1 MIEFLYSLIGFIVAI
16 SILVIVHEFG
26 HYWVAKKLGV
36 KVLRFSVGFGKA
48 LWTRRAGADQTEYV
62 LAALPLGGY
71 VKMLDENEGK
81 VPKKEQ
87 HRAFNRQSIPKR
99 TAIVLAGPLFNF
111 LFAILAYWLLF
122 IVGMD
127 GIKPVIIK
135 LTPGSIAEQGGF
147 RVGDEIVSID
157 GKRTLSFDQHR
168 LYLFQKALDRSEVDV
183 EVRDADGYLQT
194 RHLNF
199 SSLSAQEVSAGLLEQ
214 NIGWYG
220 YIPEIPPVIG
230 FVEAQ
235 SPAAK
240 AGLKAGDRIAE
251 IDGHNVQTWQEAVAW
266 ISKSPDQTLR
276 LVVQRDGALIKM
288 EVTPRA
294 TQSAGKTV
302 GKIGA
307 GVQAPQI
314 PPEWRIK
321 VRYGPVQALWQGV
334 ENTWLMSALTLN
346 VLYKMLKLEVSTENI
361 SGPISIAR
369 YAGYSAQIGW
379 DRFLMFLA
387 VVSISLGVL
396 NLLPVPVLDGGHLL
410 YYAIE
415 AVKGSPVSE
424 QALEWGQRVGAVL
437 LVGLMILA
445 FYNDFVR
452 ILH

>member
-1 MIEFLYSLIGFIVAI
+1 VIQFSYSIFGFIVAI
-16 SILVIVHEFG
+16 SILVVVHEFG
-26 HYWVAKKLGV
+26 HYWVARKLGV

-99 TAIVLAGPLFNF
+99 AAIVLAGPLFNF
-111 LFAILAYWLLF
+111 LFAILAYWVLF
-122 IVGMD
+122 MVGID
-127 GIKPVIIK
+127 GVKPVITQV
-135 LTPGSIAEQGGF
+135 TPGSISEQAGF
-147 RVGDEIVSID
+147 RAGDEIVSID

-168 LYLFQKALDRSEVDV
+168 LYLFKKALDRSEVNV
-183 EVRDADGYLQT
+183 EVRDANGRLQT
-194 RHLNF
+194 RRLDF
-199 SSLSAQEVSAGLLEQ
+199 SSLSPEDVSAGLLEQ

-220 YIPEIPPVIG
+220 YIPEIPAVIG
-230 FVEAQ
+230 VVEAQ

-240 AGLKAGDRIAE
+240 AGLTPGDRIVE
-251 IDGHNVQTWQEAVAW
+251 IDGQKVQTWQEAVAL
-266 ISKSPDQTLR
+266 ISKSPGKTLR
-276 LVVQRDGALIKM
+276 LTVQRDGASIKT

-294 TQSAGKTV
+294 VQVAGKTV

-307 GVQAPQI
+307 GVQPPQI
-314 PPEWRIK
+314 PPEWRTK
-321 VRYGPVQALWQGV
+321 VRYGPVQAVWEGV
-334 ENTWLMSALTLN
+334 EQTWLMSVLTLN
-346 VLYKMLKLEVSTENI
+346 VLYKMLKLEVSTDNI

-369 YAGYSAQIGW
+369 YAGYSVQIGW

-410 YYAIE
+410 YYLIE

-424 QALEWGQRVGAVL
+424 QFLEWGQRVGVVL
-437 LVGLMILA
+437 LLGLMILA

>member
-1 MIEFLYSLIGFIVAI
+1 MIEFLYSIIGFIVAI
-16 SILVIVHEFG
+16 GILVVVHEFG

-36 KVLRFSVGFGKA
+36 KVLRFSVGFGKT
-48 LWTRRAGADQTEYV
+48 LWARRAGADQTEYV

-81 VPKKEQ
+81 VAKNEQ

-111 LFAILAYWLLF
+111 LFAVLAYWLLF
-122 IVGMD
+122 MVGID
-127 GIKPVIIK
+127 GIKPVISK

-147 RVGDEIVSID
+147 RVGDEIVHID
-157 GKRTLSFDQHR
+157 GKETQSFDQHR

-183 EVRDADGYLQT
+183 EVRDANGYLQT
-194 RHLNF
+194 RRLDF
-199 SSLSAQEVSAGLLEQ
+199 SSLSPQEVSAGLLEQ

-220 YIPEIPPVIG
+220 YIPEIPAVIG
-230 FVEAQ
+230 FVESQ

-240 AGLKAGDRIAE
+240 AGLQPGDRIAE
-251 IDGHNVQTWQEAVAW
+251 IDGHKVQTWQEAVAG
-266 ISKSPDQTLR
+266 ISKSPEKTLR
-276 LVVQRDGALIKM
+276 LVVRRDGALIKM
-288 EVTPRA
+288 EVTPKA
-294 TQSAGKTV
+294 AQSAGKVV

-314 PPEWRIK
+314 PAEWRVK
-321 VRYGPVQALWQGV
+321 VRYDPVRALGHGL
-334 ENTWLMSALTLN
+334 EYTWSMSVLTLK

-410 YYAIE
+410 YYLIE
-415 AVKGSPVSE
+415 AIKGRPVSE
-424 QALEWGQRVGAVL
+424 QAMEWGQRVGIVL